1 MTPDQ
6 RTPEDV
12 GGSMPW
18 PAVIAAAVAVI
29 VVIAGLVI
37 WRSPQNDDQL
47 DLVLATGPDGGMYHT
62 LGVPFARMLE
72 LQGIARRVEVRT
84 TQGSVENMHLLE
96 SGDADLAVV
105 QSDTPPAAN
114 ARLIASLFDE
124 ELHVLVAR
132 TIADDVR
139 SVLDLSGRRVS
150 LGGLQSGTRQVAMR
164 VLRHLDVAVGD
175 DLALSP
181 TDAVAAL
188 TGGDID
194 AMFLLTA
201 VPSPTVSHLARA
213 DAIRFA
219 TLGDPQIE
227 GNRADALAL
236 VYPRLHATVIP
247 QSTYGHLPLR
257 PTLTVGVT
265 AELMC
270 VRDLDPDVV
279 GRIARSVFDAR
290 VDHVD
295 LPEEAVAVV
304 GRIHERYVRGG
315 GSVPYHPGAAG
326 YYERFEPPFI
336 VEYAEA
342 ISLGL
347 TLLVGAW
354 SGWIALRQWIQR
366 RKKNRID
373 AYYLEVTTDP
383 PDLTTASREQL
394 LARRARLLK
403 IRERAFADL
412 VAERLE
418 ADESFSIF
426 QNQVAG
432 ELASIAVTLQHQQSS

>member
-1 MTPDQ
+1 
-6 RTPEDV
+6 
-12 GGSMPW
+12 MPW
-18 PAVIAAAVAVI
+18 RAVIALSVALIVI
-29 VVIAGLVI
+29 IAGLLI
-37 WRSPQNDDQL
+37 WRSPSDDERL
-47 DLVLATGPDGGMYHT
+47 DLVLATGPEGGMYHT
-62 LGVPFARMLE
+62 LGVPFGRMLE
-72 LQGIARRVEVRT
+72 RQGIARRVEVRT

-96 SGDADLAVV
+96 SGEADLAVV
-105 QSDTPPAAN
+105 QSDTLPAVN

-132 TIADDVR
+132 SIADDIR
-139 SVLDLSGRRVS
+139 SVLDLSGHRVS

-164 VLRHLDVAVGD
+164 VLHHLDVAVGE

-181 TDAVAAL
+181 ADAVTAL
-188 TGGDID
+188 TTGDID

-201 VPSPTVSHLARA
+201 VPSPTVGRLARA

-219 TLGDPQIE
+219 SLGDPQVE

-247 QSTYGHLPLR
+247 VSTYGHLPQR

-270 VRDLDPDVV
+270 TGDLDADVV
-279 GRIARSVFDAR
+279 GRITRAVFDAR
-290 VDHVD
+290 VDRID
-295 LPEEAVAVV
+295 LPEEATAIV

-315 GSVPYHPGAAG
+315 GSVPYHPGATA

-394 LARRARLLK
+394 LARRARLIK

-426 QNQVAG
+426 QNQVTG
-432 ELASIAVTLQHQQSS
+432 ELASIAFTLQHLGLG

>member
-1 MTPDQ
+1 
-6 RTPEDV
+6 
-12 GGSMPW
+12 MPW
-18 PAVIAAAVAVI
+18 PAVIAAAVALAVI
-29 VVIAGLVI
+29 ISGFFI
-37 WRSPQNDDQL
+37 WRSPQGDEQL

-62 LGVPFARMLE
+62 LGVPFGRMLE
-72 LQGIARRVEVRT
+72 LQGIARRVDVRT

-96 SGDADLAVV
+96 SGEADLAVV
-105 QSDTPPAAN
+105 QSDTTAA
-114 ARLIASLFDE
+114 ADACLIASLFDE

-132 TIADDVR
+132 AIADEVR

-164 VLRHLDVAVGD
+164 VLRHLDVTVGE
-175 DLALSP
+175 DLAMSP
-181 TDAVAAL
+181 TDAVTAL
-188 TGGDID
+188 TSGDID
-194 AMFLLTA
+194 ALFLLTA
-201 VPSPTVSHLARA
+201 VPSPTVGHLARA

-219 TLGDPQIE
+219 TLGDPQVE

-270 VRDLDPDVV
+270 ARDLDSDVV
-279 GRIARSVFDAR
+279 GRITRAVFDAR
-290 VDHVD
+290 VDRVD
-295 LPEEAVAVV
+295 LPEEATAVV

-315 GSVPYHPGAAG
+315 GSVPYHPGAAA

-336 VEYAEA
+336 VEYAES

-394 LARRARLLK
+394 LARRARLIK

-418 ADESFSIF
+418 ANESFSIF
-426 QNQVAG
+426 QSQVAG
-432 ELASIAVTLQHQQSS
+432 ELASIAVTLQHLRTP